1 MSDIPEGIL
10 QIYKDKARDLPQP
23 TPSAVHGL
31 MAALDRAVVSKLN
44 LGGSQEALDEAFDAV
59 VNHPDSTWTAEVL
72 SYRIR
77 QLYYH

>member
-1 MSDIPEGIL
+1 MS
-10 QIYKDKARDLPQP
+10 DLPQP
-23 TPSAVHGL
+23 TPSAVHEL
-31 MAALDRAVVSKLN
+31 MAALDRAVVCKLN